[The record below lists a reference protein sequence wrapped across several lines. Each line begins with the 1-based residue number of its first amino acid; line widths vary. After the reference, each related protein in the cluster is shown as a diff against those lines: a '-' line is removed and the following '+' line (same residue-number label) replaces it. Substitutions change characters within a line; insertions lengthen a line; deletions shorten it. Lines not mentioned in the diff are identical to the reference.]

1 MKTLFQDLRFGLRM
15 LMKSPGF
22 TSVAVVTLALGIGAN
37 TAIFSLVNGILL
49 APLPFAHPE
58 QLVSVDGT
66 YPRGAFAALREQAR
80 TMEVAAYAEGH
91 EFNLTGVGEPVRL
104 TGTLVSAEL
113 FSVLG
118 TRPEFGRTFSSGE
131 DVAGQDSYVVLSHA
145 LWQQRFG
152 SDPSIIGRSIEIEG
166 VSRQVLGV
174 MPPSFRFPSPKTQ
187 IWVPLH
193 IDPRNVSSSWASDYM
208 PVIGR
213 LRPGATLAQANAEI
227 RMFQSHVGELFPWKM
242 PSSWNANISVAPLK
256 NRMVADVR
264 NRLLMLLAAVAL
276 ILLIACAN
284 VANLMLS
291 RAAIREKEI
300 SIRSA
305 LGAASSRIVRQ
316 LLTESVLLA
325 SIGGALGIA
334 LAAAGLSLLKSA
346 LPADTPRLTSV
357 HLEWP
362 VLAFA
367 AGLSVL
373 TGIIFGF
380 APAIQSSRAALTQS
394 LRSGGRGSMIS
405 VSQRLRSSLAIAEV
419 GLASLL
425 IIAAG
430 LLIRSFWAQSHLNPG
445 FRSDQILTAR
455 ITPNESFCSGA
466 GRCQAFYQTL
476 LDQIQGATGVQGA
489 ALINTLPLGGRV
501 TKRSVDIQNFSAPED
516 QGSPLFWMD
525 AVTPSYFRV
534 MGISLLSGRP
544 FSKDEVSGNPSVAIV
559 TAETARRYWPGKD
572 AIGQHIR
579 LLNEKNWRT
588 VVGVTID
595 VHAYDLTKTIPDWIK
610 GTVYV
615 PYSPTS
621 TAEDQ
626 RVPAEMTIAIRSN
639 SGPTQLE
646 ALLRRTVAGLNNDV
660 PVSEVRTMH
669 AVVSEAEST
678 PASTTSLFVTFAA
691 LALVLG
697 IVGIYGVL
705 AFLVSKRTQEIGIR
719 MALGAQRSDV
729 MWLVLREG
737 AKFALVGIA
746 LGLGSAFVVT
756 RWLASELYGVSSVDP
771 LTYGSV
777 AAVMLV
783 ITMLACYVPARRA
796 MSVDPLIALRLD

>member
-1 MKTLFQDLRFGLRM
+1 
-15 LMKSPGF
+15 
-22 TSVAVVTLALGIGAN
+22 
-37 TAIFSLVNGILL
+37 
-49 APLPFAHPE
+49 
-58 QLVSVDGT
+58 
-66 YPRGAFAALREQAR
+66 
-80 TMEVAAYAEGH
+80 
-91 EFNLTGVGEPVRL
+91 
-104 TGTLVSAEL
+104 
-113 FSVLG
+113 
-118 TRPEFGRTFSSGE
+118 
-131 DVAGQDSYVVLSHA
+131 
-145 LWQQRFG
+145 
-152 SDPSIIGRSIEIEG
+152 
-166 VSRQVLGV
+166 
-174 MPPSFRFPSPKTQ
+174 
-187 IWVPLH
+187 
-193 IDPRNVSSSWASDYM
+193 
-208 PVIGR
+208 
-213 LRPGATLAQANAEI
+213 
-227 RMFQSHVGELFPWKM
+227 
-242 PSSWNANISVAPLK
+242 
-256 NRMVADVR
+256 
-264 NRLLMLLAAVAL
+264 
-276 ILLIACAN
+276 
-284 VANLMLS
+284 
-291 RAAIREKEI
+291 
-300 SIRSA
+300 
-305 LGAASSRIVRQ
+305 
-316 LLTESVLLA
+316 
-325 SIGGALGIA
+325 
-334 LAAAGLSLLKSA
+334 
-346 LPADTPRLTSV
+346 
-357 HLEWP
+357 
-362 VLAFA
+362 
-367 AGLSVL
+367 
-373 TGIIFGF
+373 
-380 APAIQSSRAALTQS
+380 
-394 LRSGGRGSMIS
+394 
-405 VSQRLRSSLAIAEV
+405 
-419 GLASLL
+419 
-425 IIAAG
+425 
-430 LLIRSFWAQSHLNPG
+430 
-445 FRSDQILTAR
+445 
-455 ITPNESFCSGA
+455 
-466 GRCQAFYQTL
+466 
-476 LDQIQGATGVQGA
+476 
-489 ALINTLPLGGRV
+489 
-501 TKRSVDIQNFSAPED
+501 VDIQNFSAPED